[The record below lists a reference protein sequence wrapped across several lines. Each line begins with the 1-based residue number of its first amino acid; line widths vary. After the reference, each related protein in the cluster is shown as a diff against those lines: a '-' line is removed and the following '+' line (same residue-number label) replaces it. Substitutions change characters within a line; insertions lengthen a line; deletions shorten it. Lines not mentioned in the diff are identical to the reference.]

1 MDRQRKKNLSR
12 GRPGTTVRHG
22 GSVQKM
28 DDKTSRAMKKLGG
41 ALGNKG
47 LDQVMAQ
54 QAGKRDDM
62 LKFVVD
68 RLKNIRDLQ
77 LAEARELK
85 DQRDWHKAVFKGR
98 QGFHMPDPG
107 RWKEAAQH
115 YKNVGEALCRG
126 QLGRAKQLL
135 ERAVEAEQAA
145 FDAVPKQVLDSL
157 MSASSAPEGTPESG
171 DNVSEQETAP
181 GCEKPAEL
189 KMADRIIAMQPTLR
203 NVTARPTRPM
213 DWFRRDEEEE
223 EEE

>member
-77 LAEARELK
+77 LAEAREL
-85 DQRDWHKAVFKGR
+85 
-98 QGFHMPDPG
+98 
-107 RWKEAAQH
+107 
-115 YKNVGEALCRG
+115 
-126 QLGRAKQLL
+126 
-135 ERAVEAEQAA
+135 
-145 FDAVPKQVLDSL
+145 
-157 MSASSAPEGTPESG
+157 
-171 DNVSEQETAP
+171 
-181 GCEKPAEL
+181 
-189 KMADRIIAMQPTLR
+189 
-203 NVTARPTRPM
+203 
-213 DWFRRDEEEE
+213 
-223 EEE
+223 